1 MNIEIFTENSGGI
14 VKHAV
19 PKNTTNTYFTLS
31 AEAGTALKAVFM
43 GAAPALSVNIV
54 EAVDYDIH
62 KALNGGY
69 LVAAFGYAPVKIT
82 MSGVDI
88 YASIQNCGKYTDDI
102 KSWWDKYNLQQ
113 NPAARVH
120 LSLYGRGQTS
130 TFSCIVTNI
139 TRSAEGNTNGVGSYQ
154 ITLLGARK

>member
-62 KALNGGY
+62 KALN
-69 LVAAFGYAPVKIT
+69 
-82 MSGVDI
+82 
-88 YASIQNCGKYTDDI
+88 CG
-102 KSWWDKYNLQQ
+102 
-113 NPAARVH
+113 
-120 LSLYGRGQTS
+120 
-130 TFSCIVTNI
+130 
-139 TRSAEGNTNGVGSYQ
+139 
-154 ITLLGARK
+154 